1 MNKNKTSTAIALI
14 LMFAMAVTLV
24 ALPAANAHDPPLTIP
39 TYAYINVSPNLVG
52 VGQKVA
58 ITGWIDKV
66 PPGAAG
72 PYGTRWYNTKVTVTR
87 PDGTTEEL
95 GPFTSDAVGGIWT
108 WYTPNQEGTY
118 KFVFSFPGQVVEEE
132 NPTPADYKT
141 TIPFGKEF
149 INDTYLASTSEPF
162 FLTVQQEPIES
173 AYPPNPLP
181 TEFWSRPINS
191 MNREWY
197 LLGGNWLGLGATTW
211 SATGLYSNK
220 DNFNPY
226 TTAPNSA
233 HVIWTEPIAFG
244 GQIGGEHG
252 PDETSLYATGTAYEA
267 KFGPVILNGI
277 LYYTEFPGAGNNP
290 TGLKAVDLRT
300 GETLWRKPILT
311 PLKCGMIYNFI
322 TGDQYGAHA
331 YLFCAPALMGF
342 VLTPPGNTWEMYD
355 AMTGEWIL
363 NIANASAGTLVRGP
377 MGEILSYTLA
387 GGQLR
392 LWNMSKCIAEGQRKY
407 TPAIQYIPEE
417 IWRPPKNA
425 TIDWNGGYEWNV
437 SVATTL
443 KGVPIF
449 PPLALTFISDDV
461 VVTTGVPTYAFGG
474 APGGAAPGYMVQ
486 AGYSA
491 KDGRLLWGPVNRTFT
506 PWVTPVMRG
515 AAGDGV
521 YGVYYMQTMSWEAYD
536 IKTGQKLWGP
546 TRFFNS
552 SWAYYDFTAPSVI
565 GYGNLYTWGLS
576 GEVYCVDAKTG
587 QVKWSYNTGSSGVD
601 SPFGSWPLGTWW
613 AHYVLADGKLYVR
626 AGHDYTPPV
635 FKGAKLY
642 CLNATTGE
650 EIWSSLSF
658 DIVGG
663 PACAD
668 GYMVWF
674 NGYDNQIYCYGKGP
688 SKTTVSIQDDVIT
701 HGDSVLVKGMVTDES
716 PGAKEYAQTARFP
729 NGVPAIADED
739 MSAWMEY
746 LYQQQ
751 PKPTNAKGVE
761 VVIEVL
767 DPNNNYYEVARTTSD
782 SSGFY
787 KATFEPPVPGEYTII
802 ATFEGSKSYWSSIAQ
817 TAINVEDAPQPTPEP
832 TPTPASIADMYFVP
846 AVIGII
852 VAIAVVGAVMVLMF
866 RKHS

>member
-1 MNKNKTSTAIALI
+1 MNKNKTAKAVALT
-14 LMFAMAVTLV
+14 LMLTIAVTLV
-24 ALPAANAHDPPLTIP
+24 ALPLANAHDPPQTIP
-39 TYAYINVSPNLVG
+39 TYAYINVSPNPVG
-52 VGQKVA
+52 VGQQVA

-66 PPGAAG
+66 PPGASG
-72 PYGTRWYNTKVTVTR
+72 PWGTRWYNMKVTVTR

-95 GPFTSDAVGGIWT
+95 GPFTSDSVGGIWS
-108 WYTPNQEGTY
+108 WYTPSQKGTY
-118 KFVFSFPGQVVEEE
+118 KFVFSFPGQVAKEE
-132 NPTPADYKT
+132 NPVPYVPL
-141 TIPFGKEF
+141 IPLGTQFY
-149 INDTYLASTSEPF
+149 NDTYLASTSEPF
-162 FLTVQQEPIES
+162 YLTVQEDPIES

-197 LLGGNWLGLGATTW
+197 SLGGNWLGLGAT
-211 SATGLYSNK
+211 SFGATGLYSNK

-267 KFGPVILNGI
+267 KFGAVILYGI
-277 LYYTEFPGAGNNP
+277 LYYTEYPGAGNNP

-300 GETLWRKPILT
+300 GETVWEKPILT
-311 PLKCGMIYNFI
+311 PLKCGMINNFI

-331 YLFCAPALMGF
+331 YLFCAPATIGF
-342 VLTPPGNTWEMYD
+342 VPYPAGNAWEMYD
-355 AMTGEWIL
+355 AATGEWVL
-363 NIANASAGTLVRGP
+363 NIANASAGTLVRGS
-377 MGEILSYTLA
+377 MGEILSYTIA

-407 TPAIQYIPEE
+407 VFSTIYTPAE
-417 IWRPPKNA
+417 IWRPPKGA
-425 TIDWNGGYEWNV
+425 TIDWNDGYEWNV
-437 SVATTL
+437 TIATTL
-443 KGVPIF
+443 SGVPIF
-449 PPLALTFISDDV
+449 PPLAISLISDDV
-461 VVTTGVPTYAFGG
+461 VLTTAIHSLYTGA
-474 APGGAAPGYMVQ
+474 APGGSGPGYMVQ

-491 KDGRLLWGPVNRTFT
+491 KTGQLLWGPVNRTYT
-506 PWVTPVMRG
+506 PWTTKVIRG

-521 YGVYYMQTMSWEAYD
+521 YAVYTMQTFSWEAYD

-546 TRFFNS
+546 TKVFNS
-552 SWAYYDFTAPSVI
+552 SWAYYDYTAPSVI

-576 GEVYCVDAKTG
+576 GEVYCLDAKTG
-587 QVKWSYNTGSSGVD
+587 ETKWSYNTGSSGVD

-613 AHYVLADGKLYVR
+613 THYVLADGKLYVR

-658 DIVGG
+658 DIVGS
-663 PACAD
+663 PAVAD

-688 SKTTVSIQDDVIT
+688 SATTVSIQDDVIT
-701 HGDSVLVKGMVTDES
+701 HGDSILVKGMVTDES
-716 PGAKEYAQTARFP
+716 PGAKKYAQTARFP

-751 PKPTNAKGVE
+751 PKPADAKGVK
-761 VVIEVL
+761 VTITVL
-767 DPNNNYYEVARTTSD
+767 DPNNNCYDVATATSD
-782 SSGFY
+782 ANGFY
-787 KATFEPPVPGEYTII
+787 SATFDPPVPGKYTVY
-802 ATFEGSKSYWSSIAQ
+802 ATFEGSESYWPSQAQ
-817 TAINVEDAPQPTPEP
+817 TAVYVKEAPAATPEP
-832 TPTPASIADMYFVP
+832 TPVPQAPVETYFAVSTIA
-846 AVIGII
+846 II
-852 VAIAVVGAVMVLMF
+852 VAIAVAVVLLL
-866 RKHS
+866 RKRP